1 MKTAFALTALTLLL
15 ATPAAA
21 DPYDDFLNLCVAS
34 GGDLVGA
41 QAKAREAG
49 FGDASQ
55 EVATQFRLPDFP
67 DAVALTRGEGPA
79 TEILVV
85 GTAPRQDFGAMTG
98 TTCILVAPSLASASA
113 ETRLEAKLG
122 FPAFTDGAAGAP
134 MWYLTGGPD
143 VWRSEPQLVGASDA
157 RIAEVARQRPVSIF
171 AVLPVGQGAG
181 LMYGTLK

>member
-21 DPYDDFLNLCVAS
+21 DPYDDFVDLCVAS
-34 GGDLVGA
+34 AGDLAGA
-41 QAKAREAG
+41 QAKARQAG
-49 FGDASQ
+49 FGDAP
-55 EVATQFRLPDFP
+55 EAVATQFRLPDFP
-67 DAVALTRGEGPA
+67 DAVALTRGEGEA
-79 TEILVV
+79 MEVFV
-85 GTAPRQDFGAMTG
+85 AGTAPREDFGAMTG
-98 TTCILVAPSLASASA
+98 TTCIIVAPSLASASA

-157 RIAEVARQRPVSIF
+157 GIAEVARQRPVSIF
-171 AVLPVGQGAG
+171 AVLPVGQGSG